1 MKNKGGAPR
10 KNEQSKLKNRIIL
23 SFNEPEFDILTEK
36 GITDAKTLKTI
47 VLNSLSGRK
56 IELKTNKD
64 PKFIYILNK
73 TAVNINQIARKIN
86 STNQL
91 SGSDMKKYFSLI
103 DELQTL
109 LTL

>member
-1 MKNKGGAPR
+1 MKNIGGAP
-10 KNEQSKLKNRIIL
+10 KKEEQLKLKNRMIL
-23 SFNEPEFDILTEK
+23 SFNESEFNLLTEK
-36 GITDAKTLKTI
+36 GLADGKILKTI
-47 VLNSLSGRK
+47 LMNSLAGKK
-56 IELKTNKD
+56 IELSTNKD
-64 PKFIYILNK
+64 PKYIYILNK

-91 SGSDMKKYFSLI
+91 SDSDMKKYFSLI